1 MKTLNQKLTAIQCE
15 LKVKKT
21 SYNSFGKYYFRT
33 SEGILEA
40 IKPLLI
46 KHDVSVTI
54 TEKLI
59 ASDPFPMLECTATI
73 TDDSGVTI
81 HASSIVGIDSEQK
94 GMQMPQ
100 RFGACSSYGRK
111 YALGGLFLLDDTA
124 DSDATNKHNEEAVNT
139 RPWLTRGNAAWHK
152 AVDYV
157 KAGGSVDSIKAKYML
172 SKENEAE
179 LLKAK

>member
-59 ASDPFPMLECTATI
+59 ASDPFPILECTATI
-73 TDDSGVTI
+73 TDDSANAI

-124 DSDATNKHNEEAVNT
+124 DSDATNDHTHGKEA
-139 RPWLTRGNAAWHK
+139 AAKQWMTPDQMEK
-152 AVDYV
+152 A
-157 KAGGSVDSIKAKYML
+157 KAFLKSGGSLSSIKEKYSMT
-172 SKENEAE
+172 KAMEAE
-179 LLKAK
+179 LLKIK